1 MLPQQAT
8 DGGKD
13 IWCQISTNVPSTQFD
28 TQMFIRNNH
37 EVGKWK
43 LGRKLSSSKPLPVP
57 YCKQPGQP
65 PVGSMNTWFYYN
77 FLVLE
82 DAQKCLWSALKPE
95 VIDIFFK
102 ISEQYFQLMYFGR
115 IFFFL
120 FSFLSVFFEFY
131 VQHMILSLI
140 PYVMKVWTEYHS
152 PFKNVHFEAFKYL
165 GYLILNLFYREQFYF
180 PWTDVRCY
188 YSFAFYWWDSIFYS
202 NFFRDYFSLSKEEK
216 NIWVGYHLIPWWL
229 MKLSTQ
235 NGISK
240 CGQT

>member
-43 LGRKLSSSKPLPVP
+43 LGRKLWSSKPLPVP

-102 ISEQYFQLMYFGR
+102 ISEQYFKLMYFGR
-115 IFFFL
+115 IFFFFSL
-120 FSFLSVFFEFY
+120 SQVSFLSFMFNIWFY
-131 VQHMILSLI
+131 LS
-140 PYVMKVWTEYHS
+140 
-152 PFKNVHFEAFKYL
+152 YL
-165 GYLILNLFYREQFYF
+165 MWWKSELNI
-180 PWTDVRCY
+180 TV
-188 YSFAFYWWDSIFYS
+188 
-202 NFFRDYFSLSKEEK
+202 LSKMY
-216 NIWVGYHLIPWWL
+216 ILRHLSVL
-229 MKLSTQ
+229 
-235 NGISK
+235 GILY
-240 CGQT
+240 

>member
-13 IWCQISTNVPSTQFD
+13 IWCQISTNVPGTQFD
-28 TQMFIRNNH
+28 TQIFIRNNH

-82 DAQKCLWSALKPE
+82 DAQKCLWSALKSE

-115 IFFFL
+115 IFFSFL
-120 FSFLSVFFEFY
+120 FPKCLFWVLCSAYDFISHTLCNESLNWISQSFQKCTF
-131 VQHMILSLI
+131 
-140 PYVMKVWTEYHS
+140 W
-152 PFKNVHFEAFKYL
+152 
-165 GYLILNLFYREQFYF
+165 
-180 PWTDVRCY
+180 
-188 YSFAFYWWDSIFYS
+188 SI
-202 NFFRDYFSLSKEEK
+202 
-216 NIWVGYHLIPWWL
+216 
-229 MKLSTQ
+229 
-235 NGISK
+235 
-240 CGQT
+240 